1 MTRIIEA
8 FNVKTGVSNPASVK
22 LIGDDDNSPLLQDQ
36 TEYLSKCVMLMLLS
50 QRTYP
55 EIHLVTIKLKIT
67 YNKVTEANMEKAMRA
82 AEYVYG

>member
-1 MTRIIEA
+1 
-8 FNVKTGVSNPASVK
+8 
-22 LIGDDDNSPLLQDQ
+22 
-36 TEYLSKCVMLMLLS
+36 MLLS